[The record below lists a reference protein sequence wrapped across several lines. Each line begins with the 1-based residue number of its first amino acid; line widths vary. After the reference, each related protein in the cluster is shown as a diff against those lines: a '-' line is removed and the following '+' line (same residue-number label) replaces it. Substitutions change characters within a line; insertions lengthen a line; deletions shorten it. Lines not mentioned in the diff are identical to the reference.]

1 MDLARIREGLELLV
15 GTHDFRNFCKM
26 DVEKVY
32 NFERLIYSAELK
44 QVSPPPNDSG
54 RSIWFIQIVGQAFL
68 WHQIRC
74 IVSILFMI
82 GKKLEPP
89 SVITELFD
97 IKRFPGKPSYQL
109 APEFP
114 LVLHDCGYP
123 NLRLGHSVQNIW
135 SVCCQLE
142 QQWEELIL
150 AGARIRNCIENL
162 ESATVWR
169 EDVEQ
174 FAVSKVKE
182 RQKKRQKV
190 VEKISSNSKL
200 LSDAVKE
207 INSDATSSICN
218 YFAEEKEEDSGFV
231 MWKDA
236 LQWLV
241 QRGLVPDSHGL
252 STTSF
257 HIPLLER
264 SVGPT
269 YEEKISA
276 LQKSDRRRQRYED
289 NVIKKRKSASD
300 DAAFYAHMTR
310 QGGTGI

>member
-1 MDLARIREGLELLV
+1 MDLSRIRKGMELLV

-32 NFERLIYSAELK
+32 NFERLIHSAELK
-44 QVSPPPNDSG
+44 QVSPSPNDAG

-82 GKKLEPP
+82 GKGLEPP

-97 IKRFPGKPSYQL
+97 IGRFPGKPSYQL

-142 QQWEELIL
+142 HQWEELIL
-150 AGARIRNCIENL
+150 AGARIRNCIGNL

-169 EDVEQ
+169 EDLEQ

-190 VEKISSNSKL
+190 VEKNNSNSTL
-200 LSDAVKE
+200 LSDAANE
-207 INSDATSSICN
+207 IDSGATSSISECMS
-218 YFAEEKEEDSGFV
+218 EEIGGSGFV
-231 MWKDA
+231 LWKDA
-236 LQWLV
+236 LQWLIH
-241 QRGLVPDSHGL
+241 RGLVPDSNGL

-276 LQKSDRRRQRYED
+276 LQKSDKRRQRYED
-289 NVIKKRKSASD
+289 NVIKKRKSASE

-310 QGGTGI
+310 QGGTGV